1 MFKKIARIIKIALI
15 TLLIITPIFIYISIY
30 DVDESSL
37 ENELNEYL
45 SSNGLSV
52 IYEDHLSC
60 HKDKYLVVYFE
71 SGSSS
76 GVSLL
81 SKGINNKY
89 QILDVYYTY
98 DEITCIDYVIEE
110 EPYYILFG
118 KSNNRIENLSIETY
132 VKNTSEEVKSKNIFI
147 IKEGLFS
154 RGIIKFHYDEATT
167 STEEKVVKLNGSI
180 NRNSKSGATLP
191 LLGSGFVVFV
201 LSYTLIIS
209 SGGNYRISDSDV
221 LYDEDQRVK
230 QMKPW

>member
-1 MFKKIARIIKIALI
+1 M
-15 TLLIITPIFIYISIY
+15 SIY
-30 DVDESSL
+30 DVDESNL
-37 ENELNEYL
+37 ENELSKYL
-45 SSNGLSV
+45 NSSSLSV
-52 IYEDHLSC
+52 IYKDTLNG
-60 HKDKYLVVYFE
+60 HKNKYLVVYFE
-71 SGSSS
+71 IGNSS

-118 KSNNRIENLSIETY
+118 KSRNRIENLSIETY
-132 VKNTSEEVKSKNIFI
+132 IKKTSEEVKSKNIFI

-154 RGIIKFHYDEATT
+154 RGIIEFHYDEEAN
-167 STEEKVVKLNGSI
+167 STEEEVIKLNSSI
-180 NRNSKSGATLP
+180 NRNSKSRAMLP
-191 LLGSGFVVFV
+191 LLGSGFVIFV
-201 LSYTLIIS
+201 VCYTLIIS
-209 SGGNYRISDSDV
+209 SGGKYRITDTDV